1 LLNENTR
8 QGLKSLITVGNAAIV
23 RYPWTS
29 VLQKNK
35 SIIAFINMEEYGENE
50 FEEFGLESMSEFLSL
65 VDFYKNP
72 EIEIENGIISIESG
86 KFHQK
91 YSTSDLDTM
100 KSYTVDISALGR
112 VEATPEVINFEITSE
127 DLIRFKKIAS
137 LTKATSFIISGN
149 IDGTNTIT
157 VCKLDRNNNMS
168 DESVT
173 EFPMSVKKGGINIE
187 FEMQN
192 ISKLPDKN
200 YSVSIKKSETSGN
213 GISVWE
219 ANTEPIKIIVSVANL
234 F

>member
-1 LLNENTR
+1 MLNEQTR
-8 QGLKSLITVGNAAIV
+8 KGLKSLTTVGNAAIV

-35 SIIAFINMEEYGENE
+35 SLIAFINMEEYGEE
-50 FEEFGLESMSEFLSL
+50 QFEEFGLESMSEFLSL
-65 VDFYKNP
+65 VDFYKDP

-100 KSYTVDISALGR
+100 KSFDVKVTTLEKVSS
-112 VEATPEVINFEITSE
+112 TPEVISFELTSDE
-127 DLIRFKKIAS
+127 LQRLKKIAS
-137 LTKATSFIISGN
+137 LSKSTSMLVSGSE
-149 IDGTNTIT
+149 DGSTIT

-173 EFPMSVKKGGINIE
+173 EYPMSVTKEIKVE
-187 FEMQN
+187 FDIQN
-192 ISKLPDKN
+192 IAKLPDKN
-200 YSVSIKKSETSGN
+200 YSVSIKQSESTGN
-213 GISVWE
+213 GISIWE
-219 ANTEPIKIIVSVANL
+219 VSDEPIHIVMSVSNL